1 MDDELCKECYDCKS
15 VFTTWRRKHHCRICG
30 TVFHRSP
37 VIRFSF
43 TPGQIFCSRCASN
56 IIKGA
61 RYGQDG
67 MVRVCNLCL
76 DKLAKGDEDEDEDD
90 RRSIMTSISSPFA
103 AHQFGTESRSL
114 NLPGLPQ
121 SPFAASH
128 LFGRTDEPFSLFSIA
143 ETKRTRS
150 RSQDSGFGS
159 RPMTPLDG
167 LGTARFFRENPV
179 PFRRAQTEEDKDPI
193 TMADPFQHNSPTG
206 AGSKTPIEFPVMVPV
221 TVEGGTS
228 TVQFPLSSPDQPHTL
243 ESPGVLRSRL
253 NSSVEFGTSPP
264 FIRSRV
270 HSRLGESFSAP
281 ALAEPGWRTRRE
293 STACVIFRWHV
304 LYLADLN
311 GRM

>member
-1 MDDELCKECYDCKS
+1 ML
-15 VFTTWRRKHHCRICG
+15 RRLEKGLNNAKAKQPTNPAHAQAS
-30 TVFHRSP
+30 TSP
-37 VIRFSF
+37 THF
-43 TPGQIFCSRCASN
+43 
-56 IIKGA
+56 
-61 RYGQDG
+61 GQDDASG
-67 MVRVCNLCL
+67 GSSLINN
-76 DKLAKGDEDEDEDD
+76 ASHSGHQSDEDMDEDEDD

-228 TVQFPLSSPDQPHTL
+228 TVQFPLSSPDQPLTL
-243 ESPGVLRSRL
+243 ESPGV
-253 NSSVEFGTSPP
+253 F
-264 FIRSRV
+264 
-270 HSRLGESFSAP
+270 
-281 ALAEPGWRTRRE
+281 
-293 STACVIFRWHV
+293 
-304 LYLADLN
+304 
-311 GRM
+311 

>member
-1 MDDELCKECYDCKS
+1 
-15 VFTTWRRKHHCRICG
+15 
-30 TVFHRSP
+30 
-37 VIRFSF
+37 
-43 TPGQIFCSRCASN
+43 
-56 IIKGA
+56 
-61 RYGQDG
+61 

-228 TVQFPLSSPDQPHTL
+228 TVQFPLSSPDQPQTL